1 MTADV
6 HDRLRALPSVDSL
19 LARPE
24 AAALT
29 GAYGRAAALRA
40 LRAALEGARRAIRNG
55 MDAPDPAA
63 LLEGAAARLAQE
75 HAPTLRPVINATGVV
90 IHTNL
95 GRAPL
100 SVAATAA
107 IQAVA
112 AGYSTLE
119 YDLEPGQ
126 RGKRDVHAERLLCD
140 VTGAEAALV
149 VNNNAAAVLL
159 VLLAFAQGHE
169 ALLSRGQLVQIG
181 GGFRVP
187 DVMAQSGARLVEV
200 GTTNRTTRDDYAA
213 AITDSTRIMLVVHS
227 SNFRM
232 VGFTEQPELSALAE
246 LAHAHD
252 LLLVYDLGS
261 GALLD
266 TAAFGL
272 AHEPTVQEAL
282 DAGSDLVT
290 FSGDKLLGGPQ
301 AGLIAG
307 RADLVT
313 VLKKHPLARAVRA
326 DKLDLAGLVAT
337 LESYRRGTAAEELP
351 VWQMI
356 GADLA
361 GLKRRAHRWRR
372 SLGTGAVIAGESTIG
387 GGSLPGETLPTRLLA
402 LDVPRP
408 DAFAA
413 RLRGGDP
420 PVIARIA
427 ADRVLLDP
435 RTVLPGQDKP
445 LLAALRETLSSP

>member
-29 GAYGRAAALRA
+29 GTYGRAAALHA
-40 LRAALEGARRAIRNG
+40 LRATLENARRAIRNG
-55 MDAPDPAA
+55 ETTPDPAA
-63 LLEGAAARLAQE
+63 LLSAAAARLAHE

-100 SVAATAA
+100 SAAAIAA

-149 VNNNAAAVLL
+149 ANNNAAAVLL

-169 ALLSRGQLVQIG
+169 ALISRGQLVQIG

-187 DVMAQSGARLVEV
+187 DVMRQSGAILVEV
-200 GTTNRTTRDDYAA
+200 GATNRTTLDDYAA
-213 AITDSTRIMLVVHS
+213 AITESTRIMLVVHS

-246 LAHAHD
+246 LAHSHN
-252 LLLVYDLGS
+252 LLLIYDLGS

-266 TAAFGL
+266 TAPFGL

-282 DAGSDLVT
+282 DAGCDLVT

-307 RADLVT
+307 RADRVAA
-313 VLKKHPLARAVRA
+313 LKKHPFARAVRA

-337 LESYRRGTAAEELP
+337 LESYRRGAALDELP

-356 GADLA
+356 SANPGAI
-361 GLKRRAHRWRR
+361 KRRAQRWRR
-372 SLGTGAVIAGESTIG
+372 SLGTGAVIAGESTVG
-387 GGSLPGETLPTRLLA
+387 GGSLPGETLPTWLLA
-402 LDVPRP
+402 LDVPKP

-413 RLRGGDP
+413 RLRRADP

-435 RTVLPGQDKP
+435 RTVLPGQDKA
-445 LLAALRETLSSP
+445 LLAALREALSHL